1 MLVPLRQMLYP
12 HYVGGFFD
20 FPDRPP
26 SFTAAPKET
35 RREVKKILRKIT
47 KRKSSLEDKIAA
59 LKAALI
65 EQEIQYMELYADWL
79 KYQEALKQQKVRKK
93 RNRNLAIRLLLDDL

>member
-26 SFTAAPKET
+26 SFTAAPKED
-35 RREVKKILRKIT
+35 RPKVRKLLRKIDR
-47 KRKSSLEDKIAA
+47 RKYNLDEKIAA

-79 KYQEALKQQKVRKK
+79 KYREALKQQKVRKK